1 MKTRKS
7 IALLMAPLLGALSLA
22 ACTAS
27 GPDETNASI
36 DQDWST
42 ADPIT
47 IDVFSA
53 TANYMG
59 IQGGWFGKVVKDKF
73 NMELNIIAPNVAG
86 GGDTL
91 YNTRVAGGD
100 LGDLII
106 VGKGQQLDELVEG
119 GLVIDASSYYENMT
133 NVAQYDPAVEKLNEG
148 KDGVYGFP
156 AEVSSLDPTEP
167 ADPIDAGTAAYL
179 RWDYYAEAGYP
190 EIDTLEDLLPV
201 LEDMQEAH
209 PKGDNGKP
217 TYALSLFKDWD
228 GNSMMLAKQP
238 GAHLYGYEEVGF
250 VLAKADGSDYQSTID
265 PDGEYVRGLRFFFE
279 ANQRGLVDPES
290 TTQNWDTMA
299 TKFEGGQ
306 ILLSWWPWLGQ
317 SKYNTDD
324 NVAEG
329 KGFMMVPIADQKTHA
344 AGASPY
350 GGGLGLVYGIGS
362 NAEDP
367 ARIAAFLDWLYSPEG
382 AATTFTGPEGL
393 TWEIVDGEPVLT
405 DFGRKAHLGGG
416 AEVPAEWGGG
426 EYTDGGSALNASNLA
441 FNDVNPDT
449 GLPYNYKAWP
459 SYQETAVNPLTEDWS
474 ARMGGVA
481 TSMEYLMENDGVLVA
496 PGSGYTKPAD
506 DTEIEAIRNQ
516 VKAAIVEHS
525 WKMVFAKDEAE
536 FESLLEDLQETAAGM
551 GFEKVLE
558 FDMDVAK
565 AQHEARMA
573 TAKEFG

>member
-1 MKTRKS
+1 
-7 IALLMAPLLGALSLA
+7 MAVLAVPLVAALSLA
-22 ACTAS
+22 ACTGSA
-27 GPDETNASI
+27 PEEANASI
-36 DQDWST
+36 DQDWSK
-42 ADPIT
+42 AEPLT
-47 IDVFSA
+47 IDVFST

-100 LGDLII
+100 LGDLVI

-119 GLVIDASSYYENMT
+119 GLVIDASPYYESMT
-133 NVAQYDPAVEKLNEG
+133 NTAQYDPAVEKLNEG

-190 EIDTLEDLLPV
+190 EIDTVEDLLPV
-201 LEDMQEAH
+201 LEDMQKAH
-209 PKGDNGKP
+209 PKCDNGKP

-228 GNSMMLAKQP
+228 GNSMMLGKQP

-250 VLAKADGSDYQSTID
+250 VLAKADGSDYQSTLD
-265 PDGEYVRGLRFFFE
+265 SDSSYVRGLRFFFE

-317 SKYNTDD
+317 AKYNTDE

-344 AGASPY
+344 GGASPY
-350 GGGLGLVYGIGS
+350 GGGLGLTYSIGS

-382 AATTFTGPEGL
+382 AATTHTGPEGL

-416 AEVPAEWGGG
+416 AKVPAEWGGG
-426 EYTDGGSALNASNLA
+426 EYADGGSALNAANLA

-474 ARMGGVA
+474 ARMGDAA
-481 TSMEYLMENDGVLVA
+481 TSMEYLMENDGALVA

-506 DTEIEAIRNQ
+506 TTEIETIRNQ

-536 FESLLEDLQETAAGM
+536 FESLLAAMQETAQGM
-551 GFEKVLE
+551 GVEKVLE
-558 FDMDVAK
+558 FDMDIAK
-565 AQHEARMA
+565 AQHEERMA
-573 TAKEFG
+573 TAREFG

>member
-1 MKTRKS
+1 MKTRKTM
-7 IALLMAPLLGALSLA
+7 ALLMAPLLGALSLA
-22 ACTAS
+22 ACTPS
-27 GPDETNASI
+27 GPEVTNASI
-36 DQDWST
+36 DQDWSA

-47 IDVFSA
+47 IDVFSV

-59 IQGGWFGKVVKDKF
+59 IQGGWFGKVIKDKF

-91 YNTRVAGGD
+91 YNTRVAGGE

-119 GLVIDASSYYENMT
+119 GLMIDASPYYENMT
-133 NVAQYDPAVEKLNEG
+133 NTSQYDPAVEKLNEG

-167 ADPIDAGTAAYL
+167 AEPIDVGTGAFL

-190 EIDTLEDLLPV
+190 EVDTVEDLLPV

-209 PKGDNGKP
+209 PKADNGKP
-217 TYALSLFKDWD
+217 TYAVSLFKDWD
-228 GNSMMLAKQP
+228 GNSMMMGKQP

-250 VLAKADGSDYQSTID
+250 VLAKADGSEYQSTLD
-265 PDGEYVRGLRFFFE
+265 SDSSYVRGLRFFFE

-290 TTQNWDTMA
+290 TTQNWDTIA
-299 TKFEGGQ
+299 TKYEGGQ
-306 ILLSWWPWLGQ
+306 VLMSWWPWLGQ

-344 AGASPY
+344 SGASPY

-367 ARIAAFLDWLYSPEG
+367 ARIAALIDWLYSPEG
-382 AATTFTGPEGL
+382 AATTHTGPEGL

-405 DFGRKAHLGGG
+405 DFGRQAHLGGG
-416 AEVPAEWGGG
+416 ADVPAEWGGG
-426 EYTDGGSALNASNLA
+426 TYVDGGSAFNASNLA
-441 FNDVNPDT
+441 YNDVNPNT

-459 SYQETAVNPLTEDWS
+459 SYQETAANPLTEDWNEHV
-474 ARMGGVA
+474 GGAA
-481 TSMEYLMENDGVLVA
+481 TSMEYAMENDMVLVA

-506 DTEIEAIRNQ
+506 TTEIEAIRNQ
-516 VKAAIVEHS
+516 VKATIVEHS
-525 WKMVFAKDEAE
+525 WKMVFAKNEAE
-536 FESLLEDLQETAAGM
+536 FDSLLTKLQDTADGL
-551 GFEKVLE
+551 GLQKVLE
-558 FDMDVAK
+558 VDMANAK
-565 AQHEARMA
+565 AQNDAREAVA
-573 TAKEFG
+573 ADFG